1 MVGSA
6 HPTRSKRMA
15 GNQSND
21 HGSSDSPGIVG
32 KMSRLRAHSGATAA
46 ELREFVKQLRGKAP
60 QEVIGVIAQS
70 DLIRATAMAAVGT
83 VVLMIV
89 FTVLPMLFK
98 GSKGATEPAAP
109 AAAAASDGNKATTPV
124 VKNDDSKTT
133 VTPSV
138 AKTKEQ
144 EAADKLGIGETK
156 TLDPKKSPL
165 DSVGDDLFKDVK

>member
-1 MVGSA
+1 
-6 HPTRSKRMA
+6 MA

-98 GSKGATEPAAP
+98 GSKGATEPTAP
-109 AAAAASDGNKATTPV
+109 AAAASDGNKATTPV

-133 VTPSV
+133 VTPPV
-138 AKTKEQ
+138 AKSKEQ

>member
-1 MVGSA
+1 
-6 HPTRSKRMA
+6 MA